1 MQSSSW
7 LLRVLGVLA
16 LVTLAACQ
24 TAPKKTDTST
34 SAATPT
40 ETAPTTDSTSE
51 AQTANDYGLVYMMD
65 LSPQEGWLEIEADAD
80 NRFYLNDQPV
90 LSRSDVL
97 NVEAMRNEA
106 GNGVLVL
113 DISDSAAKR
122 LTDLTTQNP
131 GKRLALIIDGTLLAA
146 AGYKEPVD
154 TNRLVFMVGSAENAI
169 IATRFL
175 QGEQSAPASSVN

>member
-1 MQSSSW
+1 
-7 LLRVLGVLA
+7 
-16 LVTLAACQ
+16 
-24 TAPKKTDTST
+24 
-34 SAATPT
+34 
-40 ETAPTTDSTSE
+40 
-51 AQTANDYGLVYMMD
+51 
-65 LSPQEGWLEIEADAD
+65 
-80 NRFYLNDQPV
+80 
-90 LSRSDVL
+90 VL
-97 NVEAMRNEA
+97 NVEAMRKGA